1 MCSLVDIVGL
11 FTLVAT
17 ISAVFIK
24 LAGWDFSSFD
34 GIFRLVTLF
43 R

>member
-17 ISAVFIK
+17 KFAVFIK
-24 LAGWDFSSFD
+24 LVDWDFSSFD